1 MGGDEIEFLFFVNN
15 RIVGYG
21 LKNCCYNSR
30 VNIAKIFFPAID
42 KLSKKRKRR
51 RRRNV
56 SLNKKHGWVIIHSK
70 NYEELFNPRILLS
83 SRNLAMRFTAYFTT

>member
-42 KLSKKRKRR
+42 KLSKK
-51 RRRNV
+51 
-56 SLNKKHGWVIIHSK
+56 KKK
-70 NYEELFNPRILLS
+70 KKKKKKC
-83 SRNLAMRFTAYFTT
+83 